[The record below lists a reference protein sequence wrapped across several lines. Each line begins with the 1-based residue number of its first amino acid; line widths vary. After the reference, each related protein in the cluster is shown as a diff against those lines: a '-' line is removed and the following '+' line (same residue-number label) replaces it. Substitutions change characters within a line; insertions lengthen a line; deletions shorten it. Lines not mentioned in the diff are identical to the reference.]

1 MQVKHYSDKELE
13 EFREIINNKLKV
25 ARQSYNEGMATLSNK
40 SNNTDADTAPTYH
53 VLEEGTEVIE
63 RENLI
68 QKAQREYKFIQSLEA
83 ALVRIENKTY
93 GIDRVT
99 GELIPKDR
107 LRLVPHAT
115 LSVAT
120 KNARKK

>member
-25 ARQSYNEGMATLSNK
+25 ARQSYNEAMATLSNK

-99 GELIPKDR
+99 EELIPKDR

>member
-1 MQVKHYSDKELE
+1 MQVKHYSDEELE

-25 ARQSYNEGMATLSNK
+25 ARQSYNEAMATLSNK

-99 GELIPKDR
+99 GELMPKDR

>member
-25 ARQSYNEGMATLSNK
+25 ARQSYNEAMATLSNK

-93 GIDRVT
+93 GIARVT
-99 GELIPKDR
+99 GELIPQDS

>member
-1 MQVKHYSDKELE
+1 MQVKHYSDEELE

-25 ARQSYNEGMATLSNK
+25 ARQSYNEAMATLSNK

-99 GELIPKDR
+99 GELIPTDR
-107 LRLVPHAT
+107 VRLVPHAT